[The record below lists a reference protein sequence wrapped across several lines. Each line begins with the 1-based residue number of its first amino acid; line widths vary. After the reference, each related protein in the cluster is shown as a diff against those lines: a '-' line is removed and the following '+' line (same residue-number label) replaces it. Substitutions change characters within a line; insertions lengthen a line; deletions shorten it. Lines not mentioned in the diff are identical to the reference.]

1 MGKDQ
6 DKDCRNT
13 RPYFLQMETMTDN
26 VISLTDLIESR
37 LKKQRE
43 IEYYQETLVQLQKRI
58 AELDKE
64 VGITTLIIDM
74 IETERV
80 LTIDE
85 KLGKV
90 LLLNDKK
97 REK

>member
-1 MGKDQ
+1 
-6 DKDCRNT
+6 
-13 RPYFLQMETMTDN
+13 MTDN

-64 VGITTLIIDM
+64 VGITTIIIDM

-80 LTIDE
+80 LTLDE
-85 KLGKV
+85 KQGKM
-90 LLLNDKK
+90 LLLNSK
-97 REK
+97 RKEE

>member
-1 MGKDQ
+1 
-6 DKDCRNT
+6 
-13 RPYFLQMETMTDN
+13 MTDN

-43 IEYYQETLVQLQKRI
+43 IEYYQETLEKLQRRI

-80 LTIDE
+80 LTLDE
-85 KLGKV
+85 KKGKM
-90 LLLNDKK
+90 LLLDSKK
-97 REK
+97 EEE

>member
-1 MGKDQ
+1 
-6 DKDCRNT
+6 
-13 RPYFLQMETMTDN
+13 MTDN

-80 LTIDE
+80 LTLDE
-85 KLGKV
+85 KQGKM
-90 LLLNDKK
+90 LLLDSK
-97 REK
+97 RNEE

>member
-1 MGKDQ
+1 
-6 DKDCRNT
+6 
-13 RPYFLQMETMTDN
+13 MTDN

-43 IEYYQETLVQLQKRI
+43 IEYYQETLVQLQKKI

-80 LTIDE
+80 LTLDE
-85 KLGKV
+85 KQGKM
-90 LLLNDKK
+90 LLLDSK
-97 REK
+97 RKEE

>member
-1 MGKDQ
+1 MA
-6 DKDCRNT
+6 
-13 RPYFLQMETMTDN
+13 E

-80 LTIDE
+80 LTLDE
-85 KLGKV
+85 KQGKM
-90 LLLNDKK
+90 LLLDSK
-97 REK
+97 RKEE

>member
-1 MGKDQ
+1 MG
-6 DKDCRNT
+6 
-13 RPYFLQMETMTDN
+13 TMTDN

-80 LTIDE
+80 LTLDE
-85 KLGKV
+85 KQGKM
-90 LLLNDKK
+90 LLLDSK
-97 REK
+97 RKEE